1 MHKTWPYVVI
11 KRPDGRDA
19 ARFVCARCEAHAELP
34 LVRGAGKGVINGEAT
49 AHRAAQAGWEV
60 TPRRAECPRCVADKA
75 RRGKG
80 ERPGPKPHQ
89 FSPTRFATAHPE
101 KEAAMADVKPR
112 DATQQERLKIR
123 AILDK
128 HFDDDAGCWLDG
140 YSDQKAGE
148 EAGVP
153 WAIVT
158 RIREAAY
165 GPIRVDPEVA
175 GLRAELMQIG
185 RELAT
190 LTEKHGAAAKRLE
203 ALVAKRAA

>member
-1 MHKTWPYVVI
+1 M
-11 KRPDGRDA
+11 RGGRVECQRCFAKSDPATIARAKA
-19 ARFVCARCEAHAELP
+19 ATDIFFGTV
-34 LVRGAGKGVINGEAT
+34 GA
-49 AHRAAQAGWEV
+49 
-60 TPRRAECPRCVADKA
+60 D
-75 RRGKG
+75 
-80 ERPGPKPHQ
+80 
-89 FSPTRFATAHPE
+89 
-101 KEAAMADVKPR
+101 MADVKPR

-128 HFDDDAGCWLDG
+128 HFDDNAGCWLDG

-148 EAGVP
+148 EAAVP

-185 RELAT
+185 RELAA